1 MDLVGWLNAVPQLV
15 YTIVEYA
22 ITGGLAL
29 MAVYV
34 FWPRRKQPDQ
44 QPDQEPDGDSTSP

>member
-44 QPDQEPDGDSTSP
+44 EPDGDSTSP